1 MTCVTNTIYNPN
13 SKISSA
19 WILLVRKEVI
29 TRELQGYLMCSSSL
43 FLISVVAPVFYY
55 DGCSGTV

>member
-1 MTCVTNTIYNPN
+1 MTCVTNPIYNPY

-19 WILLVRKEVI
+19 WISLVRKEVI
-29 TRELQGYLMCSSSL
+29 DRELQGDLMCSSLL
-43 FLISVVAPVFYY
+43 FLIFVVAPVFYH